1 MNLIDNL
8 LAVAAEYG
16 AHRNLS
22 PARVSTLV
30 FNDGKKLTLLMRGES
45 TVTLPVYERSM
56 RWFSKHWPSG
66 ATWPLQYPDSEW
78 DWAGET
84 SRVE

>member
-8 LAVAAEYG
+8 LEVAAVYG

-30 FNDGKKLTLLMRGES
+30 FNDGKKLTLLMQAKA
-45 TVTLPVYERSM
+45 TLTLTVYERSM
-56 RWFSKHWPSG
+56 RWFAKHWPDG
-66 ATWPLQYPDSEW
+66 AAWPGWVGWPDI
-78 DWAGET
+78 AGGPH
-84 SRVE
+84 VE